1 MAWPTFR
8 VVLHEV
14 PCQNDYNVLKII
26 NIIRFTSFDPYANL
40 DPKGQDCTTQIK
52 PLCNW
57 DRLQV
62 ILGHHWQSAYGILQ
76 SRAQLNSIHPKRGV
90 KSVVILPFDGI
101 LTGVSMYNPT
111 FGPTSLK
118 RQLRKADFKHY
129 SRLTEPDGLNAIIN
143 AASQEARN
151 GLQSMSLK
159 KNNLA
164 GRNIFQVDDLPTELV
179 LRKAAQNLRQIA
191 NAKQSSRLDIVC
203 RLKLLCEEG
212 LPFYIARLDIEK
224 FYQSIDQFELKKMV
238 LRRLSTSPSTRLVLE
253 AFINKCA
260 HLDVQGLPPGLSISA
275 ALSEF
280 YMQDFD
286 RRVDRCINTHLFAR
300 YVDDM
305 IIVLPP
311 SSNIKHVRRE
321 ITRALPS
328 GLKINAR
335 KSSNLCFKENKVA
348 ELEVDEKFN
357 YLGFEFKVHKIQNK
371 SNSRPVT
378 MDIAKSKIKMRKT
391 RMVKSMLQYIMDGN
405 FDDLQDRFKIITCN
419 YKFYDHKRNKHR
431 LAGTRHAYGLIDLP
445 SEGLNELDRFQR
457 KLILQTSGRIGAH
470 LAHALSNNEKRELL
484 RLSCTRGFQNK
495 IYFNFSASRLKYL
508 VDCWKYE

>member
-129 SRLTEPDGLNAIIN
+129 PRLTEPDGLNAIIN
-143 AASQEARN
+143 AASHEARN

-224 FYQSIDQFELKKMV
+224 FYQSIDQFELKKMI

-445 SEGLNELDRFQR
+445 SEGLNELDRFQQ